1 MKPQI
6 VSHSNYI
13 CQNIQILNRL
23 PIENTR
29 KKPQILIKEPLKKIS
44 TANQEGRRLSG
55 FAERRQKRLCTSL
68 KTAKYRENSK
78 YLNAVETDTIKEH
91 DENSKNAHFVALGFV
106 WMIGKNIQICAVE
119 CSILQL
125 RFPSM
130 QKWIMLRCT
139 NCKALSPLYL

>member
-23 PIENTR
+23 PIENAR
-29 KKPQILIKEPLKKIS
+29 KKTQILIKEPLKKIS

-78 YLNAVETDTIKEH
+78 YLNAVETHRIKER
-91 DENSKNAHFVALGFV
+91 DENSRNAHFVALGL
-106 WMIGKNIQICAVE
+106 AYE
-119 CSILQL
+119 
-125 RFPSM
+125 
-130 QKWIMLRCT
+130 
-139 NCKALSPLYL
+139 